1 MHAGLFLFTKKEFS
15 NLMSS
20 LKFRD
25 LPAGSKSLVLIEFF
39 CFAGALLLSLYL
51 NNLFY
56 FVAYDIESIAL
67 KVLFIHAVVFSLMV
81 QLSCLAMG
89 LYNSKLREN
98 LRGVMRR
105 LLVSVAIGF
114 FIVSLLN
121 PIYGGSALAIEL
133 LAMASFISFFTVS
146 ALRYLTLRIDF
157 FGFNKRNILVLGGG
171 ERASIIERRM
181 RRDVDRQD
189 FFMHGFVVL
198 NGDADHGIINENII
212 KLDTSLVNYALEHQ
226 IDEIVV
232 ANDERRENLPV
243 DELFA
248 CKIRGVEITEIL
260 DFIERETGQIAVNL
274 IYPSWVIYSNG
285 FASSNHLRNTLEWVF
300 NAGMGFILLM
310 VTWPIMLMTTLLIKL
325 DEGLK
330 APVFYSQER
339 VGVDGQ
345 AFSIIKFR
353 SMRLDAEK
361 NGAQM
366 ASENDDR
373 TTRIGKFIRKYRID
387 ELPQI
392 YNVML
397 GEMGF
402 VGPRPERPEFVQ
414 QLIKN
419 IPYYNERHN
428 VKPGL
433 TGWAQLK
440 YPYGAT
446 ENDSL
451 EKLKY
456 DLYYIK
462 HRSFMLD
469 LLILIRTVEI
479 ILFGKGR

>member
-1 MHAGLFLFTKKEFS
+1 
-15 NLMSS
+15 MSS
-20 LKFRD
+20 PKFRD
-25 LPAGSKSLVLIEFF
+25 LSSGSKSLVIIELSL
-39 CFAGALLLSLYL
+39 FAGALLFTVYL
-51 NNLFY
+51 NSLFS
-56 FVAYDIESIAL
+56 FVEHHDIPNDRLAICAIIFAL
-67 KVLFIHAVVFSLMV
+67 VV
-81 QLSCLAMG
+81 QLSSLALG

-98 LRGVMRR
+98 YRGVVRR

-114 FIVSLLN
+114 FIATLLN
-121 PIYGGSALAIEL
+121 PLYGQHALEIEL
-133 LAMASFISFFTVS
+133 LALS
-146 ALRYLTLRIDF
+146 ALVSLIAASAFRYVTLQVDF
-157 FGFNKRNILVLGGG
+157 FGFNKRVVLVLGAGD
-171 ERASIIERRM
+171 RASIIEKRM
-181 RRDVDRQD
+181 RRDVDRQG
-189 FFMHGFVVL
+189 FYMHGFVIMPGDTE
-198 NGDADHGIINENII
+198 NGIVNENRIE
-212 KLDTSLVNYALEHQ
+212 LDGSLVNYALEHG

-232 ANDERRENLPV
+232 ASDERRNNLPV

-285 FASSNHLRNTLEWVF
+285 FASANHLRNTLDWVF
-300 NAGMGFILLM
+300 NASIAAFMVL
-310 VTWPIMLMTTLLIKL
+310 VTWPVMLITAILIKL
-325 DEGLK
+325 DEGMS
-330 APVFYSQER
+330 APIFYLQER
-339 VGVDGQ
+339 VGLDGQ
-345 AFSIIKFR
+345 AFNIYKFR
-353 SMRLDAEK
+353 SMRIDAEK

-373 TTRIGKFIRKYRID
+373 TTTIGKFIRKYRVD

-392 YNVML
+392 LNVL
-397 GEMGF
+397 RGDMGF

-419 IPYYNERHN
+419 LPYYNERHN

-440 YPYGAT
+440 YPYGST
-446 ENDSL
+446 EEDSL

-456 DLYYIK
+456 DLYYVK

-479 ILFGKGR
+479 VLFGKGR